1 MFQFYRLQ
9 RCAARRFAVGR
20 FLVRGFCSGMAL
32 VVPMLGLA
40 QAELEWRKVR
50 AFGGG
55 DGTRCLYEE
64 LGDPADNNIF
74 WVASGSEVSFVFSV
88 FGVNLPASRNPL
100 RGKLKYAAS
109 CNIEAEVVIPQGH
122 FVATLAQTLTYG
134 VVKDAGTTGGLT
146 TGAFLFQND
155 VPLNQI
161 NLFVP
166 PEAAMNEPLFT
177 KSNVQIFDP
186 GTRQTQCALTAGG
199 PLVTTFKMQLL
210 SAGARPAPFLS
221 MLINVDSADVQYSLA
236 PSLQRCL

>member
-1 MFQFYRLQ
+1 MFRVERPQFS
-9 RCAARRFAVGR
+9 ATGRFALSR
-20 FLVRGFCSGMAL
+20 FLVRGLCAGIAL
-32 VVPMLGLA
+32 AVPMLGFA

-55 DGTRCLYEE
+55 DGARCVYQE
-64 LGDPADNNIF
+64 LGDPAANNVF

-100 RGKLKYAAS
+100 RGKLKYTSS

-122 FVATLAQTLTYG
+122 FVATLAQTLSYG
-134 VVKDAGTTGGLT
+134 VVKDPGTTGGLT

-186 GTRQTQCALTAGG
+186 RTRQAQCALTEGG
-199 PLVTTFKMQLL
+199 PLVTRFKMQLL

-221 MLINVDSADVQYSLA
+221 MLINVDSADVEYSLE
-236 PSLQRCL
+236 PSLQRCR